1 MRSKLYTNTKPT
13 IISAR
18 ISDDEMEN
26 VRHLMEMTNMS
37 ASEIMRSAFH
47 MQIERYSGAGEAR
60 NPGL

>member
-1 MRSKLYTNTKPT
+1 MRSRLYTNTKPT

-47 MQIERYSGAGEAR
+47 LQIERFNGAGADR
-60 NPGL
+60 NPSL